1 MNSNVFKHE
10 IIEKKWQ
17 QYWAKNKLF
26 KTDLNSKKDKFYVLD
41 MFPYPSGSGLHVG
54 HPEGYTATDIIARMK
69 RMQGYEVFHPIGW
82 DAFGLPAEQYAI
94 KTGNNPRTFTKK
106 NIKNFKKQLISLG
119 FSFDWSKEVNTSD
132 PKYYKWTQWIFAKL
146 YREGLVELKDIEINW
161 SESLNTVLAN
171 EEVIKDEKGNDVAER
186 DGLPVVKKNMR
197 QWVILI
203 TKYADRLF
211 DGLDDLDW
219 PESLK
224 KLQKNWIY
232 KKDDNGKKE
241 LHLKDWVFARQR
253 YWGEPFPLIHFD
265 NGEIYLIPERKYPV
279 ILPKIKNYK
288 FSSDGKPALS
298 KVTKWSNVKIHGKHG
313 TRDLNTMPQWAG
325 SCWYF
330 IAYLLK
336 NKRGYLSLDSSR
348 AKDRLDK
355 WLPIDLYIGGREH
368 ATSHLIYARF
378 WTMFL
383 HDINITKVEEP
394 FKRVFNQGMILGE
407 DNQKMSKSKGNVI
420 NPNYYINKYGSD
432 TLRLYEMFMGPL
444 EDVKSWSN
452 KSIHGMHLW
461 VERVYKFFMN
471 EAIYIKS
478 EDVSEE
484 NKRAFNRLLNKID
497 DYLPKLKFNVSVSEM
512 MIFINYIYKN
522 KRISKEM
529 AIKFL
534 QILSCFAP
542 HISDEI
548 YSKLKNKKIS
558 ISKLSW
564 PIKYKL
570 KKEEEMK
577 VILIQINGKVRAAF
591 KVKASFDL
599 ENLKQNEIL
608 KLVCKHAPKYC
619 TDKSKLNNIFI
630 IKNRI
635 ISITI

>member
-1 MNSNVFKHE
+1 MNSNVFKHR

-17 QYWAKNKLF
+17 KYWKKNNLF
-26 KTDLNSKKDKFYVLD
+26 KTNLKSKKEKFYVLD

-69 RMQGYEVFHPIGW
+69 RMQGYEVLHPIGW

-94 KTGNNPRTFTKK
+94 KTGNDPKSFTKK
-106 NIKNFKKQLISLG
+106 NISNFKKQLVSLG
-119 FSFDWSKEVNTSD
+119 FSFDWSREVNTSD

-171 EEVIKDEKGNDVAER
+171 EEIIKNENGEDVAER
-186 DGLPVVKKNMR
+186 DGLPVFKKNMK

-203 TKYADRLF
+203 TKYADKLF
-211 DGLDDLDW
+211 EGLDDLDW
-219 PESLK
+219 PDSLK
-224 KLQKNWIY
+224 KIQKNWIY
-232 KKDDNGKKE
+232 EKDENGKNK
-241 LHLKDWVFARQR
+241 LHLKDWIFARQR

-265 NGEIYLIPERKYPV
+265 DGEIYLIPERKYPV
-279 ILPKIKNYK
+279 LLPKIKNYK
-288 FSSDGKPALS
+288 FSLDGKPALS
-298 KVTKWSNVKIHGKHG
+298 KAIKWSNVKIKGRHGI
-313 TRDLNTMPQWAG
+313 RDLNTMPQWAG

-336 NKRGYLSLDSSR
+336 NNNNYLALDSSK
-348 AKDRLDK
+348 AKSILDK

-383 HDINITKVEEP
+383 SDINITKINEP
-394 FKRVFNQGMILGE
+394 FKRIFNQGMILGE

-420 NPNYYINKYGSD
+420 NPNFYIEKYGAD

-452 KSIHGMHLW
+452 KSIHGMHIW
-461 VERVYKFFMN
+461 VERVYKFFIG
-471 EAIYIKS
+471 EAIYIKD
-478 EDVSEE
+478 EEVSFE
-484 NKRAFNRLLNKID
+484 NKKAFNKLLEKINNHF
-497 DYLPKLKFNVSVSEM
+497 PKLKFNVSVSEM
-512 MIFINYIYKN
+512 MIFINTVYKN
-522 KRISKEM
+522 PRISKEM

-548 YSKLKNKKIS
+548 YSKIKRQQKS
-558 ISKLSW
+558 ISFVSW
-564 PIKYKL
+564 PIKYEL
-570 KKEEEMK
+570 KKEEELK
-577 VILIQINGKVRAAF
+577 TILLQINGKVRATF
-591 KVKASFDL
+591 QVKFSFDL
-599 ENLKQNEIL
+599 ENLKQKEIL
-608 KLVCKHAPKYC
+608 KLICKYAPKYC
-619 TDKSKLNNIFI
+619 TDKSKLKNIFI

-635 ISITI
+635 ISITV